1 MAVSVNRHFGELGG
15 SYLFSEV
22 ARRVAEFQKENPDR
36 SIIRMGIGDVTRPI
50 PPVIVEAMKKA
61 AEEMGT
67 QEGFHG
73 YGPEQGYGFLRE
85 AVADYY
91 GRRGVELSPEEIFI
105 SDGAKSDLGNLG
117 DIFDAECSVLVT
129 DPVYPAY
136 VDSAVMSGRKVFYAA
151 ASAEQGFIPLPA
163 RKGYLQEGDI
173 IFLCSPNNP
182 TGAVMKRE
190 MLEQWVEFA
199 RRHGRLIVF
208 DAAYECFI
216 QDDEIPRSIFEIEGA
231 KECALEICSFSKK
244 AGFTGLRCGYTVIP
258 KELVIDGVSVRDLWF
273 RRQSTRFNGASY
285 ITQRAAEAVFT
296 PEGEAALEENL
307 AYYRENA
314 AILSEMLT
322 ECGVRHTGG
331 KNAPYIWM
339 ECGVRDGSGAGRSG
353 NGTSGVGGI
362 LDSWTFFDRLLKEA
376 GVVGTPGAGFGKAGE
391 GFLRLTAF
399 STRENTL
406 EAAERMKKFFKSL

>member
-61 AEEMGT
+61 AAEMGT
-67 QEGFHG
+67 PEGFHG
-73 YGPEQGYGFLRE
+73 YGPEQGYAFLRE
-85 AVADYY
+85 AVAGYY
-91 GRRGVELSPEEIFI
+91 SRRGVELSPEEIFI

-163 RKGYLQEGDI
+163 QKGYLQEGDI

-182 TGAVMKRE
+182 TGAVMTRE

-216 QDDEIPRSIFEIEGA
+216 QDDEIPHSIFEIEGA

-258 KELVIDGVSVRDLWF
+258 KELVVDGVSVRDLWF

-307 AYYRENA
+307 AYYRANA

-339 ECGVRDGSGAGRSG
+339 ECGVRNAFYTGKP
-353 NGTSGVGGI
+353 GTGGI
-362 LDSWTFFDRLLKEA
+362 LDSWTFFDRLLKEE

-406 EAAERMKKFFKSL
+406 EAAERMKRFFRSL

>member
-1 MAVSVNRHFGELGG
+1 MAVSANRHFGELGG

-22 ARRVAEFQKENPDR
+22 GRRVAEFQKENPDR

-61 AEEMGT
+61 AGEMGT

-73 YGPEQGYGFLRE
+73 YGPEPGYGFLRE
-85 AVADYY
+85 AVAGYY
-91 GRRGVELSPEEIFI
+91 SRRGVELSPEEIFI

-163 RKGYLQEGDI
+163 QKGYLQEGDI

-182 TGAVMKRE
+182 TGAVMTRE

-216 QDDEIPRSIFEIEGA
+216 QDDEIPHSIFEIEGA

-258 KELVIDGVSVRDLWF
+258 KELIVDGVSLRDLWF
-273 RRQSTRFNGASY
+273 RRQSTRFNGVSY

-307 AYYRENA
+307 VY
-314 AILSEMLT
+314 
-322 ECGVRHTGG
+322 
-331 KNAPYIWM
+331 
-339 ECGVRDGSGAGRSG
+339 
-353 NGTSGVGGI
+353 
-362 LDSWTFFDRLLKEA
+362 
-376 GVVGTPGAGFGKAGE
+376 
-391 GFLRLTAF
+391 
-399 STRENTL
+399 
-406 EAAERMKKFFKSL
+406 

>member
-1 MAVSVNRHFGELGG
+1 MAVNVNRHFGELGG

-85 AVADYY
+85 AVAGYY
-91 GRRGVELSPEEIFI
+91 SKRGVGLSPEEIFI

-163 RKGYLQEGDI
+163 QKEYLQEGDI

-182 TGAVMKRE
+182 TGAVMTRE
-190 MLEQWVEFA
+190 MLEQWVDFA

-216 QDDEIPRSIFEIEGA
+216 QDDKIPHSIFEIEGA

-258 KELVIDGVSVRDLWF
+258 KELVIDRASVRDLWF

-339 ECGVRDGSGAGRSG
+339 ECGVRDGSGASRSG
-353 NGTSGVGGI
+353 NGGI
-362 LDSWTFFDRLLKEA
+362 LDSWTFFDRLLKEE

-406 EAAERMKKFFKSL
+406 EAAERMKRFFRSL

>member
-1 MAVSVNRHFGELGG
+1 MAVNVNRHFGELGG

-85 AVADYY
+85 AVAGYY
-91 GRRGVELSPEEIFI
+91 SKRGVELSPEEIFI

-163 RKGYLQEGDI
+163 QKEYLQEGDI

-182 TGAVMKRE
+182 TGAVMTRE
-190 MLEQWVEFA
+190 MLEQWVDFA

-216 QDDEIPRSIFEIEGA
+216 QDDKIPHSIFEIEGA

-258 KELVIDGVSVRDLWF
+258 KELVIDRASVRDLWF

-339 ECGVRDGSGAGRSG
+339 ECGVRDGSGASRSG
-353 NGTSGVGGI
+353 NGGI
-362 LDSWTFFDRLLKEA
+362 LDSWTFFDRLLKEE

-406 EAAERMKKFFKSL
+406 EAAERMKRFFRSL